1 MNEQVVGQ
9 SEERGLLKRTILI
22 FMRHKL
28 ALFGMGILILVSLS
42 SLLAHQIAPYDPNRT
57 AIMDRLQPPSSDHWM
72 GTDELGRDVLTRIL
86 FGGRISLA
94 VGLATITISIFFGT
108 TLGAVAGYLGGAL
121 DNLLMRFTDVMIS
134 FPQIF
139 VLIMLVSFLGQDL
152 STIVLVLAVVSWMP
166 MARLVRAEF
175 LNLKDKEFIV
185 SARAIGLPG
194 WKIIVSHLLPNSG
207 GPIIVA
213 ATLGVAAAIRSE
225 SGLSYLGLGLQPP
238 TASWGT
244 MLRNA
249 QDQFLTAPWT
259 AIFPGLMIFITVI
272 SINFMGDGL
281 RDALDP
287 RSSRIR

>member
-1 MNEQVVGQ
+1 MIEQTK
-9 SEERGLLKRTILI
+9 STSTERGFLKDAVISFT
-22 FMRHKL
+22 RHRL
-28 ALFGMGILILVSLS
+28 ALFGVTILLVVSVS
-42 SLLAHQIAPYDPNRT
+42 SIFAPSIAPYDPNRT
-57 AIMDRLQPPSSDHWM
+57 AVMDRLQPPSLDHWM

-94 VGLATITISIFFGT
+94 VGLATIAVSLAVGTSI
-108 TLGAVAGYLGGAL
+108 GAIAGYLGGTL

-152 STIVLVLAVVSWMP
+152 STIVLVLGVVSWMP

-175 LNLKDKEFIV
+175 LSLKEKEFIM

-194 WKIIVSHLLPNSG
+194 WRIVISHLLPNSG

-249 QDQFLTAPWT
+249 QDQFLNAPWT
-259 AIFPGLMIFITVI
+259 AIFPGLMIFITVMA
-272 SINFMGDGL
+272 INFMGDGL

-287 RSSRIR
+287 RSSRV

>member
-1 MNEQVVGQ
+1 MVEQTKTTAT
-9 SEERGLLKRTILI
+9 ERGFFKDAVIS

-28 ALFGMGILILVSLS
+28 ALFGVAILLLVSLS
-42 SLLAHQIAPYDPNRT
+42 SIFAPIVAPYDPNRT
-57 AIMDRLQPPSSDHWM
+57 AIMDRLQPPSLEHWM

-94 VGLATITISIFFGT
+94 VGLATIAVSLAVGIST
-108 TLGAVAGYLGGAL
+108 GAIAGYIGGTL

-152 STIVLVLAVVSWMP
+152 STIVLVLGIVSWMP

-175 LNLKDKEFIV
+175 LNLKEKEFIM

-194 WKIIVSHLLPNSG
+194 WRIVTSHLLPNSG

-249 QDQFLTAPWT
+249 QDQFLNAPWT
-259 AIFPGLMIFITVI
+259 AIFPGLMIFITVMA
-272 SINFMGDGL
+272 INFMGDGL

-287 RSSRIR
+287 RSSRV

>member
-1 MNEQVVGQ
+1 MVEQTKTTAT
-9 SEERGLLKRTILI
+9 ERGFLKDAVIS

-28 ALFGMGILILVSLS
+28 ALFGVTILLFVSLS
-42 SLLAHQIAPYDPNRT
+42 SIFAPIIAPYDPNRT
-57 AIMDRLQPPSSDHWM
+57 AIMDRLQPPSLEHWM

-94 VGLATITISIFFGT
+94 VGLATIAVSLAVGIST
-108 TLGAVAGYLGGAL
+108 GAIAGYIGGTL

-152 STIVLVLAVVSWMP
+152 STIVLVLGIVSWMP

-175 LNLKDKEFIV
+175 LNLKEKEFIM

-194 WKIIVSHLLPNSG
+194 WRIVTSHLLPNSG

-249 QDQFLTAPWT
+249 QDQFLNAPWT
-259 AIFPGLMIFITVI
+259 AIFPGLMIFITVMA
-272 SINFMGDGL
+272 INFMGDGL

-287 RSSRIR
+287 RSSRV

>member
-1 MNEQVVGQ
+1 MVEQTKTTAT
-9 SEERGLLKRTILI
+9 ERGFFKDAVIS

-28 ALFGMGILILVSLS
+28 ALFGVAILLLVSLS
-42 SLLAHQIAPYDPNRT
+42 SIFAPIVAPYDPNRT
-57 AIMDRLQPPSSDHWM
+57 AIMDRLQPPSLEHWM

-94 VGLATITISIFFGT
+94 VGLATIAVSLAVGIST
-108 TLGAVAGYLGGAL
+108 GAIAGYIGGSL

-152 STIVLVLAVVSWMP
+152 STIVLVLGIVSWMP

-175 LNLKDKEFIV
+175 LNLKEKEFIM

-194 WKIIVSHLLPNSG
+194 WRIVTSHLLPNSG

-249 QDQFLTAPWT
+249 QDQFLNAPWT
-259 AIFPGLMIFITVI
+259 AIFPGLMIFITVMA
-272 SINFMGDGL
+272 INFMGDGL

-287 RSSRIR
+287 RSSRV